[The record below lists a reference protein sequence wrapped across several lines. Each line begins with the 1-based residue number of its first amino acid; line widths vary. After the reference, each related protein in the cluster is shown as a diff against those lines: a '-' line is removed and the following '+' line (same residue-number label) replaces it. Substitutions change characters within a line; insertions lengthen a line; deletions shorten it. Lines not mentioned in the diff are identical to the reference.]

1 MSMLGAS
8 YEECTKCG
16 TKVDTYDKKC
26 PNCGST
32 EFKKLKSAVPK
43 VVPEKLEVTTPPD
56 ALPSKPERS
65 IDDLIT
71 AQNRTTHA
79 VRAFVTFLFIQLAG
93 STFAI
98 LLWNVGDLFID
109 QEECRNYGR
118 NCEGNGFLRF
128 LAAAVWII
136 AIIWS
141 SNEGWK
147 ELKKSEVN

>member
-1 MSMLGAS
+1 MLGAS
-8 YEECTKCG
+8 YEECIHCHA
-16 TKVDTYDKKC
+16 KVDTYDKKC
-26 PNCGST
+26 SNCGST
-32 EFKKLKSAVPK
+32 DFKKSKSAVPK
-43 VVPEKLEVTTPPD
+43 VVPDKPEVTTPPV
-56 ALPSKPERS
+56 APPSKPDHS
-65 IDDLIT
+65 IGDLIT

-98 LLWNVGDLFID
+98 ILWNVGDLFID

-128 LAAAVWII
+128 LAAVVWII